1 MEGGDGGRGW
11 RVGMEGYIMT
21 TERKEAGGH
30 PDVDGEGSGL
40 IVNPKLQQWLQ
51 SLGTPAMPSIAG
63 STFQGF

>member
-1 MEGGDGGRGW
+1 
-11 RVGMEGYIMT
+11 MEGYIMT